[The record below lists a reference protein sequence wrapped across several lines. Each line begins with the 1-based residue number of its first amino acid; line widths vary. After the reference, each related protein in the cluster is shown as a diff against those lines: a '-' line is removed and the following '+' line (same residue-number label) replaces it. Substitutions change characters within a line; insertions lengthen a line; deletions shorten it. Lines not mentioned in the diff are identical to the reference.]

1 MDEKGKSVVTVVVCL
16 IIAVIF
22 GYIIMYIK
30 TPTVKEEPQETNTT
44 IKDFTIDELVFSD
57 YLYDVDGNDTNETSA
72 KISNSKVFL
81 TINGNEYILNSFGN
95 PVSVRIEHVIKEEEY
110 NMIYV
115 LTTDKLYYL
124 SDIEYEGAINSKK
137 QALFNEANIENPKSI
152 AIINEFDSE
161 TNYRFPTVF
170 IKTSDEKIYVSK
182 FGEEFKEYK
191 K

>member
-1 MDEKGKSVVTVVVCL
+1 MNEKGKNVVTVVVCL
-16 IIAVIF
+16 VIAIIF

-30 TPTVKEEPQETNTT
+30 TPAVKEEPQETNKTV
-44 IKDFTIDELVFSD
+44 KDITIDELVFSD

-81 TINGNEYILNSFGN
+81 TINGKEYILNSFGN

-137 QALFNEANIENPKSI
+137 QAIFQEANIENPKSI

-161 TNYRFPTVF
+161 TNYRYPTVF
-170 IKTSDEKIYVSK
+170 IKTDDGKIYISK